1 MWGLQSTAVHVYSQ
15 RSDLVP
21 LHPTSLTHK
30 NPQRRKL
37 IYGTCPA
44 GHKQQ
49 SINLFEDFLSP
60 PTWLGSAGYSA
71 RHFFTGGVF

>member
-15 RSDLVP
+15 CSDLVP

-30 NPQRRKL
+30 NPRRRKL
-37 IYGTCPA
+37 IYGMCPA

-49 SINLFEDFLSP
+49 SINLLEDFLVEYIVYLVRVTSV
-60 PTWLGSAGYSA
+60 A
-71 RHFFTGGVF
+71 VI

>member
-15 RSDLVP
+15 YGDLVP

-30 NPQRRKL
+30 NPRRRKL
-37 IYGTCPA
+37 IYGMCPA

-49 SINLFEDFLSP
+49 SINLFEDFLVEYIMYPVRVTSV
-60 PTWLGSAGYSA
+60 A
-71 RHFFTGGVF
+71 VV

>member
-37 IYGTCPA
+37 IYGMCPA

-49 SINLFEDFLSP
+49 SINLFEDFLVEYIMYPVRVTSV
-60 PTWLGSAGYSA
+60 A
-71 RHFFTGGVF
+71 VV